1 MITRRVKVRAGENKE
16 KGRASARP
24 FLILAYRR

>member
-1 MITRRVKVRAGENKE
+1 MLTSRVKARAGEHKE

-24 FLILAYRR
+24 FLMLA